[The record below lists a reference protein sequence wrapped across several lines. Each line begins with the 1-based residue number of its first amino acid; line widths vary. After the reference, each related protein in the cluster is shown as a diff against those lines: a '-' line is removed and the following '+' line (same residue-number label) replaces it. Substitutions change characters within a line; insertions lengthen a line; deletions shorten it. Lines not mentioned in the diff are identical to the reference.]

1 MPRTA
6 LLLLTLGVLA
16 ACGSSSASSSVA
28 ASSTTP
34 ATARAHCGPASAQTL
49 ARGSLARVF
58 VQRGAVYACVTG
70 SRRWASLGTTGSCV
84 RASHVDAVAVA
95 GRLVAAGATMC
106 GVDVGTTSIEV
117 MRVSDHHRLLT
128 APAISNPRP
137 ESYTHVTGLVL
148 TPGGAVAWIASTSSI
163 ATHHA
168 MTEVGAASAG
178 STRVLD
184 SGAGIATGSLRLSGR
199 TVSWKDGSARRSA
212 QLG

>member
-16 ACGSSSASSSVA
+16 ACGSSRASSSAA

-34 ATARAHCGPASAQTL
+34 ATALAHCGPANAQTL

-58 VQRGAVYACVTG
+58 VQRGTVYACVMG
-70 SRRWASLGTTGSCV
+70 SRRWTSLGTTGNCV

-95 GRLVAAGATMC
+95 GRLVAAGVTMC
-106 GVDVGTTSIEV
+106 GVDLGTTTIEIV
-117 MRVSDHHRLLT
+117 RVPDGHRLLT
-128 APAISNPRP
+128 APAIANPGP

-148 TPGGAVAWIASTSSI
+148 TAEGAVAWIARASSI
-163 ATHHA
+163 ATHRT
-168 MTEVGAASAG
+168 MTEVAAASAG

-199 TVSWKDGSARRSA
+199 TVSWQDGSAHRSA
-212 QLG
+212 QLS